1 MIPPGKS
8 QAKLWKGLKMPSDIA
23 SVSNSYPLAD
33 HSEQISAASGRALAD
48 INLAAAI
55 SGELSAA
62 DMQISGETLRA
73 QAGVARNSGYAQLAE
88 NLERAAE
95 LTAVPNE
102 ELLVMYG
109 MLRPERSS
117 YDELSALADRLENEF
132 AAPVNA
138 AFVREAAEVYRE
150 RRLLRRGE

>member
-1 MIPPGKS
+1 MQS
-8 QAKLWKGLKMPSDIA
+8 TLK
-23 SVSNSYPLAD
+23 SYPLAD
-33 HSEQISAASGRALAD
+33 HPEQITAASGRPLAEID
-48 INLAAAI
+48 LAAAI
-55 SGELSAA
+55 AGELSAA

-73 QAGVARNSGYAQLAE
+73 QAEVARQSGYDQLAE

-109 MLRPERSS
+109 MLRPERSTHA
-117 YDELSALADRLENEF
+117 ELMALAERLEREF

-138 AFVREAAEVYRE
+138 GFVREAAAIYQE
-150 RRLLRRGE
+150 RKLLRRE

>member
-1 MIPPGKS
+1 MQSTTK
-8 QAKLWKGLKMPSDIA
+8 
-23 SVSNSYPLAD
+23 SYPLAD
-33 HSEQISAASGRALAD
+33 HPEQITAASGRPLAEID
-48 INLAAAI
+48 LAAAI

-62 DMQISGETLRA
+62 DMQISGETLRG

-102 ELLVMYG
+102 ELLKMYG

-117 YDELSALADRLENEF
+117 YAELIALAERLEGEF
-132 AAPVNA
+132 QAPVNA

-150 RRLLRRGE
+150 RKLLRRGNE